1 MRAFLYEKFYVIINH
16 AMKKILI
23 ITNDNRLHIFSNSVL
38 GGGYVVTKNLID
50 TFGDFED
57 VDLTVMSADTNDYDY
72 KGIHFV
78 HFDYDNF
85 SAEKVRELE
94 KYISDN
100 NFDIVL
106 TLNLYQMYKN
116 AFLQSHSMVKRC
128 SRSIFPINIIR
139 KFLLRK
145 RIEQEKKEFLYS
157 DENSKFFAMSEII
170 KEDYVENFNLNS
182 ENVHVV
188 YPGCKQVFENC
199 PEIYKKDKLTF
210 GIIAGSSINKGGHF
224 FMLALGFV
232 KLFGFDFNVNIIAP
246 KFSKDL
252 VMNFIVNVFGLK
264 KRVKVW
270 TFQENMTDFYKETD
284 VLVLPS
290 LNEAFGLVVPE
301 AMSYGD
307 FCLVSSTAGSAE
319 IIENDKNG
327 YLFNRGSFFN
337 FVSALKNII
346 NIYNNDFAKFV
357 NLSKNAFETSKLYS
371 WKNFALNIINK
382 F

>member
-1 MRAFLYEKFYVIINH
+1 MYEKFYVIINDT
-16 AMKKILI
+16 MKKILI
-23 ITNDNRLHIFSNSVL
+23 LTNDNRLHIFSNSVI

-50 TFGDFED
+50 TLGDFPD

-72 KGIHFV
+72 KDIHFV

-85 SAEKVRELE
+85 SSEKIKQLE
-94 KYISDN
+94 NFIFDN

-116 AFLQSHSMVKRC
+116 SFLQSHSMVKRC

-139 KFLLRK
+139 KFLLKK

-170 KEDYVENFNLNS
+170 KEDYVENFNLNP

-188 YPGCKQVFENC
+188 YPGCKQFFENC
-199 PEIYKKDKLTF
+199 PEISKKDKITF

-232 KLFGFDFNVNIIAP
+232 KLLGLDFNVNIIAP
-246 KFSKDL
+246 KFEKDF
-252 VMNFIVNVFGLK
+252 VMNLIVNIFGLK

-270 TFQENMTDFYKETD
+270 SFQKDMSNFYKETD

-301 AMSYGD
+301 AMSYGH

-319 IIENDKNG
+319 IIENGKNG
-327 YLFNRGSFFN
+327 YVFNRGSFIN
-337 FVSALKNII
+337 FVSSLKNII

-357 NLSKNAFETSKLYS
+357 DLSKKAFESSNSVL
-371 WKNFALNIINK
+371 
-382 F
+382 

>member
-1 MRAFLYEKFYVIINH
+1 LYEKFYVIINDT
-16 AMKKILI
+16 MKKILI
-23 ITNDNRLHIFSNSVL
+23 LTNDNRLHIFSNSVI

-50 TFGDFED
+50 TLGDFSD
-57 VDLTVMSADTNDYDY
+57 VDLTVMSADINDYDY

-85 SAEKVRELE
+85 SSEKIKQLE
-94 KYISDN
+94 NFISDN

-116 AFLQSHSMVKRC
+116 SFLQSHSMVKRC
-128 SRSIFPINIIR
+128 SRSVFPINIIR
-139 KFLLRK
+139 KFLLKK
-145 RIEQEKKEFLYS
+145 RIEQEKKEFSYS

-170 KEDYVENFNLNS
+170 KEDYVENFNLNP
-182 ENVHVV
+182 EHVHVV

-199 PEIYKKDKLTF
+199 PEISKKDKITF
-210 GIIAGSSINKGGHF
+210 GIIAGSSINKGGHL

-232 KLFGFDFNVNIIAP
+232 KLLGLDFNVNIIAP
-246 KFSKDL
+246 KFKKDF
-252 VMNFIVNVFGLK
+252 VMNLIVNIFKLK

-270 TFQENMTDFYKETD
+270 SFQEDMSNFYKETD

-301 AMSYGD
+301 AMSYGH

-319 IIENDKNG
+319 IIENGKNG
-327 YLFNRGSFFN
+327 YVFNRGSFIN

-346 NIYNNDFAKFV
+346 NIYNNDFEKFV
-357 NLSKNAFETSKLYS
+357 DLSKKAFESSKLYS